1 MKKEVKTAII
11 ATITGVVVIAGFSI
25 YTILSN
31 RTEKVVG
38 KEADINISEESTIA
52 ISVSEEYFEGDRK
65 LEEERGQITG
75 YIDEEDVLL
84 SKDMMSTRNHILF
97 TEALTNF
104 LNNSGYSSEHI
115 TINPESAGFNGSVSY
130 FTASVDGYDGLT
142 LYIESYNTID
152 AFSFTLLKGDTVV
165 TSSREEYQKETEA
178 YEKELEENYREAAAT
193 LGTEI
198 IFEEDDD
205 E

>member
-1 MKKEVKTAII
+1 MKKEVKMAII
-11 ATITGVVVIAGFSI
+11 ATITGVIVLAGFSI
-25 YTILSN
+25 YTMLSN
-31 RTEKVVG
+31 RTEKIVG
-38 KEADINISEESTIA
+38 EEANINISEESTIA
-52 ISVSEEYFEGDRK
+52 ISVPEEYFEGDRK

-75 YIDEEDVLL
+75 YIDEEDILL

-97 TEALTNF
+97 TEAITNF
-104 LNNSGYSSEHI
+104 LNNSGYSSEYI

-130 FTASVDGYDGLT
+130 FTASVDGYDDLT

-165 TSSREEYQKETEA
+165 ASSREEYQKKTEA
-178 YEKELEENYREAAAT
+178 YEKELEENYREAASI

-198 IFEEDDD
+198 ILEEDDD
-205 E
+205 G